1 MMLTAKRYLTRLEA
15 LVDNPT
21 FLKGTTSAQRLV
33 LHLTIWCV
41 NTKYGKHSLL
51 RTPNSWNYRTSL

>member
-1 MMLTAKRYLTRLEA
+1 MLTAKRYLTRLEA

-33 LHLTIWCV
+33 LHLTIWRV
-41 NTKYGKHSLL
+41 NTKYGRQSLL
-51 RTPNSWNYRTSL
+51 HIPNS